1 MHYLISDLSA
11 EKLGDI
17 KLLPGTTSNY
27 TDLGIQHHLP
37 SRQPKHATYEGRLRT
52 FEGWPI
58 NLRQTPEMLADAGFY
73 YVGKFR
79 KKFVILKNFILQI
92 LNMDVI

>member
-1 MHYLISDLSA
+1 M
-11 EKLGDI
+11 GDI
-17 KLLPGTTSNY
+17 KLLPGTASNY

-52 FEGWPI
+52 FEGWPS

-73 YVGKFR
+73 YVGESGSKDLLVI
-79 KKFVILKNFILQI
+79 KTLFVL
-92 LNMDVI
+92 